1 MDLNV
6 NLNVSQE
13 QKLVLTQQMKLSID
27 ILQFSSLELTEFIE
41 EKIQENPLLEKEN
54 NDTEE
59 MVEFV
64 NSLGRYEK
72 NKYEKIDYNND
83 YVSPLNFISKEES
96 LYEFLLLQLKNL
108 NLSKQHSEIIEYLI
122 HNIDEKGYL
131 NVDVEK
137 LLESFE
143 IKENEYE
150 LCIKILQSMDPIGI
164 GARNLKEC
172 LKIQLK
178 NKEYSNEVLF
188 EIIDNHL
195 DLIASNKYKE
205 LSQIYGIK
213 INEAQDFGDIIKKLE
228 PKPARGFYTG
238 EKIVYI
244 TPDVFIKN
252 INGDLVILLNER
264 NAPNLQINNLYM
276 NIINNENAK
285 NEEKKY
291 VKEKISEALNI
302 IKGIDQRKSTLYQVS
317 EKIVEKQKEYFL
329 KGDRYLKPM
338 ILKEIATELN
348 LHESTI
354 SRAVKNKYLEG
365 PKGVI
370 AFKELFSASLKSNYD
385 KEESSAKSIKSIIK
399 NIINGEN
406 KKKPYS
412 DNVICEMLCD
422 QGIKISRR
430 TVAKY
435 REELG
440 IISTSKRKRF

>member
-6 NLNVSQE
+6 NLNISQE

-41 EKIQENPLLEKEN
+41 EKLEENPLLEKEN
-54 NDTEE
+54 RDSEE
-59 MVEFV
+59 LVEFV
-64 NSLGRYEK
+64 KELGKYEK
-72 NKYEKIDYNND
+72 NKYERIDYNND

-96 LYEFLLLQLKNL
+96 LYEFLLTQLKNI
-108 NLSKQHSEIIEYLI
+108 NLSKEHNEILEYLI
-122 HNIDEKGYL
+122 NNIDEKGYL
-131 NVDVEK
+131 NVEVENVLK
-137 LLESFE
+137 SFE

-150 LCIKILQSMDPIGI
+150 LCVKTLQSMEPTGI

-172 LKIQLK
+172 LNIQLK
-178 NKEYSNEVLF
+178 DKDYTNEVLF
-188 EIIDNHL
+188 EIIDKHL

-213 INEAQDFGDIIKKLE
+213 IKEAQDLGDIIKKLE

-252 INGDLVILLNER
+252 INGELIILLNER

-285 NEEKKY
+285 SEEKKY

-329 KGDRYLKPM
+329 KGDMYLKPM
-338 ILKEIATELN
+338 ILKEIALDLN

-370 AFKELFSASLKSNYD
+370 AIKELFSASLKSNYD

-412 DNVICEMLCD
+412 DNIISQMLFE
-422 QGIKISRR
+422 QGVKISRR

-435 REELG
+435 REEMG
-440 IISTSKRKRF
+440 ILSTSKRKRF

>member
-6 NLNVSQE
+6 NLNISQE

-41 EKIQENPLLEKEN
+41 EKLEENPLLEKDN
-54 NDTEE
+54 KDSEE
-59 MVEFV
+59 LVEFV
-64 NSLGRYEK
+64 RELGKYEK

-96 LYEFLLLQLKNL
+96 LYEFLLTQLKNI
-108 NLSKQHSEIIEYLI
+108 NLSKEHNEILEYLI
-122 HNIDEKGYL
+122 QNIDEKGYL
-131 NVDVEK
+131 NVEVENVLK
-137 LLESFE
+137 SFNIE
-143 IKENEYE
+143 ENEYE
-150 LCIKILQSMDPIGI
+150 LCVKTLQSMEPTGI

-172 LKIQLK
+172 LFIQLK
-178 NKEYSNEVLF
+178 NKEYINEVLF
-188 EIIDNHL
+188 EVIDKHL
-195 DLIASNKYKE
+195 DLIANNKYKE
-205 LSQIYGIK
+205 LSQIYEIK
-213 INEAQDFGDIIKKLE
+213 INEAQDLGDIIKKLE

-252 INGDLVILLNER
+252 INGELIILLNER
-264 NAPNLQINNLYM
+264 NTPNLQINNLYM

-329 KGDRYLKPM
+329 KGDMYLKPM
-338 ILKEIATELN
+338 ILKEIAVELN

-354 SRAVKNKYLEG
+354 SRAIKNKYLEG
-365 PKGVI
+365 AKGVI
-370 AFKELFSASLKSNYD
+370 AIKELFSASLKSNYD

-412 DNVICEMLCD
+412 DNVISQMLFE
-422 QGIKISRR
+422 QGVKISRR
-430 TVAKY
+430 TIAKY
-435 REELG
+435 REEMG
-440 IISTSKRKRF
+440 ILSTSKRKRF